1 MQSEVLVEN
10 KDGNVRV
17 MAVEFGQEESYRIYI
32 GFWRRL
38 KQTVMKTSLFI
49 ARKGNGSIFQRHPAV
64 LAICRK

>member
-1 MQSEVLVEN
+1 MQSKVLVEN
-10 KDGNVRV
+10 KDRNIRV

-32 GFWRRL
+32 GFWHRFQ
-38 KQTVMKTSLFI
+38 QTVMKTALSI